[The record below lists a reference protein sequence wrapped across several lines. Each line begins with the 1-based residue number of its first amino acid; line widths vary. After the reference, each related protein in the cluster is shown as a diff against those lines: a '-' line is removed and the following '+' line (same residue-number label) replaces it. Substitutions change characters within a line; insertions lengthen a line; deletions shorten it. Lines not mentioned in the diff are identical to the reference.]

1 MEDKKELDQ
10 RKAMILKAVID
21 NYIESFEPVGSRTI
35 AKRYDMGLSSATIR
49 NEMADL
55 EEMGY
60 LSSPHTSSG
69 RVPSTKGYRTY
80 VDNMLKPA
88 IERPELA
95 SDIISKLED
104 KMTEYGKLIR
114 ACAEIISDITQYI
127 AIGTT
132 KGSGKVIV
140 KAVQLVPVD
149 DQNVLVVMVP
159 DGSIKSKLVKLPA
172 PISADRI
179 IGLSSVFNR
188 TFSGKPAEFISLMSI
203 NRISDEADIARDML
217 LPITDGIFDC
227 IRQCEADEFFTEGA
241 SRLLKCPEFDS
252 VDKARDFIDMIQD
265 KDVLEQ
271 IVNLSDDESGL
282 TVSIGTE
289 NASDGLSDFSVVSA
303 KFNVDGNCIGSVSVV
318 GPTRMDYQKVISS
331 LEYMKRMLEK
341 KAATDAGPKLLEDKN
356 GEDQI

>member
-1 MEDKKELDQ
+1 MEENKELDQ

-35 AKRYDMGLSSATIR
+35 AKRCDMGLSSATIR

-80 VDNMLKPA
+80 VDNMLRPA
-88 IERPELA
+88 IEKPDIA

-104 KMTEYGKLIR
+104 KMTEYGKLMR

-127 AIGTT
+127 AIGTA

-149 DQNVLVVMVP
+149 DVDVLVVMVP
-159 DGSIKSKLVKLPA
+159 DGSIKSKLVKLPSSV
-172 PISADRI
+172 SAEKI
-179 IGLSSVFNR
+179 IELSSVINR

-203 NRISDEADIARDML
+203 NRISDEVDVPRDVL
-217 LPITDGIFDC
+217 LPVTDGIFDC

-252 VDKARDFIDMIQD
+252 VDKARDFIEMIQD
-265 KDVLEQ
+265 KDVLEK

-282 TVSIGTE
+282 TVTIGSE
-289 NASDGLSDFSVVSA
+289 NSNDGLSDFSVVSA

-318 GPTRMDYQKVISS
+318 GPTRMDYKKVISS

-341 KAATDAGPKLLEDKN
+341 KAADENGPRLLEKIGPASLD
-356 GEDQI
+356 